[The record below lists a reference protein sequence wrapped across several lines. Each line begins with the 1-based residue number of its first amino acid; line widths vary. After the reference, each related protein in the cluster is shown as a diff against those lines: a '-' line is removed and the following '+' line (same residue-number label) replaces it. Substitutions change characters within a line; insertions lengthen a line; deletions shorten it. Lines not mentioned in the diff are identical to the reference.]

1 MYSYFK
7 KVYLVAGLLLI
18 VATFQNCSSGGNS
31 ASPVDGEDN
40 SQGGTE
46 PEITLQIRTA
56 AATETANSNPACVA
70 SELTEGFY
78 WEIGDRDGIKA
89 SGTVTGTNT
98 PEPTQVIAIASASKW
113 IYATYALQKIGSF
126 RSSDLPFFNFTSGY
140 LAPLATEASC
150 QRGETVSECAAD
162 VTQVSAAVNKFY
174 YSAGH
179 FQHHAANL
187 LGIGAMDAQELTTEV
202 RGKLGNFDFVYFQT
216 NLAGGVN
223 ASASSYASFLQK
235 ILRGEYL
242 ISPYLGENKVCA
254 SAACASGAVLSPAPP
269 DEAWNYSLGHW
280 VEDDPVL
287 GDGAFSSAGALG
299 FYPWI
304 DASKKWYGI
313 LARRA
318 GSTGGNEGFR
328 STRCGRLIRQAWMT
342 GITATGMTPNPKN
355 DSVAQ

>member
-1 MYSYFK
+1 MSLYLN
-7 KVYLVAGLLLI
+7 KVYFVAGLLLI
-18 VATFQNCSSGGNS
+18 ATIFQNCSSKLSSSSSKN
-31 ASPVDGEDN
+31 GEND
-40 SQGGTE
+40 SHGE
-46 PEITLQIRTA
+46 AEITLEIRTA
-56 AATETANSNPACVA
+56 AATETANTNPNCIP

-89 SGTVTGTNT
+89 SGTVMGTNT
-98 PEPTQVIAIASASKW
+98 PSSTQVIAIASASKW
-113 IYATYALQKIGSF
+113 IYSTYALQKIGSF

-140 LAPLATEASC
+140 ISPPGKEATCSY
-150 QRGETVSECAAD
+150 GETVGECAAGIN
-162 VTQVSAAVNKFY
+162 QVPAAINKFF

-179 FQHHAANL
+179 FQYHATNV
-187 LGIGAMDAQELTTEV
+187 LGIGAMNAAELTTEV
-202 RGKLGNFDFVYFQT
+202 LGQLGSFDFTYLQT

-235 ILRGEYL
+235 ILRGEYV
-242 ISPYLGENKVCA
+242 ISPYLGQNKVCA

-269 DEAWNYSLGHW
+269 DEEWNYSLGHW

-318 GSTGGNEGFR
+318 DSTGGNQGFR
-328 STRCGRLIRQAWMT
+328 SINCGRLIRQAWMT
-342 GITATGMTPNPKN
+342 GVTVTDTTPNPKK
-355 DSVAQ
+355 